1 MAARAVPVRED
12 DGAIR
17 EWVGVHSDITEE
29 KLAQTRLSFL
39 AEAST
44 GLAASL
50 DYDRA
55 LADVAHLAVPT
66 LADWCLVDL
75 LEADG
80 RLRRLT
86 TAHADP
92 ALRERAHAW
101 AAQFPPDEAA
111 PSGAA
116 EVVRTGHPEMVA
128 DIPDALLAANARDA
142 EQLRLLREWA
152 PKSYL
157 CVPLIARGRM
167 LGAITLITAESGRRY
182 EDADLELAEELAGR
196 AALAVDNAR
205 LYDETRARAERES
218 LINKIGQTLRGSL
231 DPDRVLADA
240 TAAVGQALG
249 VSRCTWA
256 RLTPDRKSV
265 EVSPQQYVAP
275 GLPPYAATVPVSA
288 YPPELREQW
297 EAGHSVA
304 LDDAEADPR
313 GAFLSTA

>member
-1 MAARAVPVRED
+1 MR
-12 DGAIR
+12 
-17 EWVGVHSDITEE
+17 VHSDITEE

-44 GLAASL
+44 CLAATL

-55 LADVAHLAVPT
+55 LADVARLAVPT

-75 LEADG
+75 VEADG
-80 RLRRLT
+80 RLRRVA

-92 ALRERAHAW
+92 ALRERARAW
-101 AAQFPPDEAA
+101 EAQFPPDEAA
-111 PSGAA
+111 PNGAA
-116 EVVRTGHPEMVA
+116 EVVRTGRPEMVSE
-128 DIPDALLAANARDA
+128 IPDALLAANARNA
-142 EQLRLLREWA
+142 EQLRLLREWS

-157 CVPLIARGRM
+157 CVPLIARGRI
-167 LGAITLITAESGRRY
+167 LGAITLVTAESGRRY
-182 EDADLELAEELAGR
+182 GNADLELAEELAGR

-240 TAAVGQALG
+240 TGGRRAGPWRQPLHLG
-249 VSRCTWA
+249 ASHPRRGNPSR
-256 RLTPDRKSV
+256 
-265 EVSPQQYVAP
+265 SPRSSTSRPA
-275 GLPPYAATVPVSA
+275 LPPYAATVPVSA

-304 LDDAEADPR
+304 LDDVGGRPARGVPR
-313 GAFLSTA
+313 TA